1 MNKMLFLI
9 VTILCS
15 FSIAFAGDETLL
27 QVSAKGLFKVEMTL
41 QGKSL
46 KVGKNTFE
54 LFVRDKKGK
63 EVPGA
68 YIIVLPHI
76 YQHGESVLIKGKVTE
91 KGKGHYTVEGLY
103 IEIPGHWV
111 LKVTVKKGDKEDIV
125 NFDFPEVKRES

>member
-1 MNKMLFLI
+1 MKKMLFVI
-9 VTILCS
+9 IAILCS
-15 FSIAFAGDETLL
+15 FSIAFAGDETLS
-27 QVSAKGLFKVEMTL
+27 QDSTKSLFKVEMIL

-54 LFVRDKKGK
+54 LVVRDKKGK

-68 YIIVLPHI
+68 YIVVLPQI

-91 KGKGHYTVEGLY
+91 KGKGRYTVEGLY

-111 LKVTVKKGDKEDIV
+111 LKVTVKKGDKEDSV
-125 NFDFPEVKRES
+125 TFDFPEVKREG